1 MSDKGRSKSLQELCA
16 AVRHGDNKAGDLG
29 ALGVVLIERGEYRR
43 GAVCFRAAVAICPN
57 DQRLLHH
64 VARALLGS
72 GGAEEAA
79 AHLQRA
85 LEIEPSWLE
94 SWELLGTVYLDHL
107 NRSAE
112 AFPIFR
118 QAIQLAPS
126 KLENY
131 QSAARCRLC
140 GSTPREVID
149 YLRESL
155 PDDADRL
162 NQRRGV
168 GLALAQTG
176 RYEEAIAVF
185 QEIVCRRPDDPVS
198 LHGLAKMYTGLHDLA
213 AAGRCFERVI
223 ATAENDPDLNLGYVL
238 HLWRLGDFEG
248 ARHFYRSHMRDLPIH
263 FSLTR
268 LPSIWEGQ
276 DVRAKTVRLIA
287 GDIYFGDAI
296 QFVRFARIAK
306 QAGATVIVEG
316 PKRIRSLL
324 RTVPGVDL
332 ALAFHDRIPPFDYAA
347 SAFSLLFLLQSP
359 VEEMLDGPPYIQADT
374 GLREKWRIRLRA
386 TPGINI
392 GIVWRGSPYNYGN
405 RYACRSMSLEELR
418 PLTRIPGVNVYSL
431 QRGPGHEELSEA
443 IPPFP
448 AIDLA
453 PDFQNAAAVISEVD
467 LVVTIDTSIAHL
479 AGALGK
485 LTYVMLPY
493 DACFRWMMDRADTPW
508 YPTMRLFR
516 QTEPGEWSDVVR
528 AVVDAVSGFS
538 HKKAAP

>member
-1 MSDKGRSKSLQELCA
+1 MNDRGGLTSLEDLRA
-16 AVRHGDNKAGDLG
+16 AVRHRDNKAGNLD
-29 ALGVVLIERGEYRR
+29 ALGLVLTERGEYRR
-43 GAVCFRAAVAICPN
+43 SAVCLLAAVALYPN
-57 DQRLLHH
+57 DARFLHH
-64 VARALLGS
+64 LASALLGA
-72 GGAEEAA
+72 GRAEEAA
-79 AHLQRA
+79 AHLERA
-85 LEIEPSWLE
+85 LEIEPSRLE

-107 NRSAE
+107 NRPAE
-112 AFPIFR
+112 AFRIFR
-118 QAIQLAPS
+118 RAIQLAPG

-131 QSAARCRLC
+131 QSAARCRLG

-149 YLRESL
+149 YVRESL
-155 PDDADRL
+155 PDDADLL

-185 QEIVCRRPDDPVS
+185 QEIVCRHPDDPVS
-198 LHGLAKMYTGLHDLA
+198 LHGLAKMYTGLHDLP

-223 ATAENDPDLNLGYVL
+223 PTTADDINLGYVL

-248 ARHFYRSHMRDLPIH
+248 ARHFYRSHMHDLPVH

-324 RTVPGVDL
+324 RTVPGVDV

-359 VEEMLDGPPYIQADT
+359 VEEMLDGSPYIQADT

-392 GIVWRGSPYNYGN
+392 GIVWRGSPYNYRN
-405 RYACRSMSLEELR
+405 RYACRSMPLEELR

-453 PDFQNAAAVISEVD
+453 PDFQNAAAVISGVD

-516 QTEPGEWSDVVR
+516 QTEPGEWSDVVQ
-528 AVVDAVSGFS
+528 AVADAVSRFS
-538 HKKAAP
+538 HKKVAP

>member
-16 AVRHGDNKAGDLG
+16 AVRHGDNKAGDLD
-29 ALGVVLIERGEYRR
+29 ALGLVLTERAEYRR
-43 GAVCFRAAVAICPN
+43 GVVCLRAAVALCPN
-57 DQRLLHH
+57 DARFLHH
-64 VARALLGS
+64 LASALLGA
-72 GGAEEAA
+72 GRAEEAA
-79 AHLQRA
+79 AHLERA
-85 LEIEPSWLE
+85 LEIEPSRLE

-107 NRSAE
+107 NRPAE

-118 QAIQLAPS
+118 QAIQLAPG

-131 QSAARCRLC
+131 QSAARCRLG

-155 PDDADRL
+155 PDDADLL

-185 QEIVCRRPDDPVS
+185 QEIVCRHPDDPVS
-198 LHGLAKMYTGLHDLA
+198 LHGLAKMYTGLHDLP

-223 ATAENDPDLNLGYVL
+223 PTTADDINLGYVL

-248 ARHFYRSHMRDLPIH
+248 ARHFYRSHMHDLPVH

-324 RTVPGVDL
+324 RTVPGVDV

-359 VEEMLDGPPYIQADT
+359 VEEMLDGSPYIQADT

-405 RYACRSMSLEELR
+405 RYACRSMPLEELR

-516 QTEPGEWSDVVR
+516 QTEPGEWSDVVQ
-528 AVVDAVSGFS
+528 AVADAVSRFS
-538 HKKAAP
+538 HKKVAP